1 MTEVPYN
8 LPIDSKIQRLKRRY
22 QGLSRIAASINDLWI
37 YGVSPANY
45 PNLTVVLEQAKDHV
59 KEIIKETKKEIAFIE
74 NPSGLYDLVMDEQL
88 PDVDEEIAT
97 RGVVAGELTPEGF
110 KPKDDGPGEI

>member
-1 MTEVPYN
+1 MADQVPYN

-45 PNLTVVLEQAKDHV
+45 PNLTVVLEQAKDHC
-59 KEIIKETKKEIAFIE
+59 KEIIKETKQEIAFIE
-74 NPSGLYDLVMDEQL
+74 NPNGLYDLLMNEEL
-88 PDVDEEIAT
+88 PDADEEKAT
-97 RGVVAGELTPEGF
+97 QVTN
-110 KPKDDGPGEI
+110 DDGPTKISS